1 MQHFSLG
8 TNACPMESHVLEVVE
23 RKGVGHPDTLAD
35 GIAEA
40 ISLTYSRYCQE
51 RFGVILHHNVDKS
64 AIFGGLAEMGFGKA
78 VMQKAHRLILGGRMS
93 CEFADTPID
102 FNEIQEQAA
111 RQFLNEAL
119 PNLDTSRWLEVQSLT
134 TSSSRSSNWFRPKS
148 RADVPDADAPWAN
161 DTSACAG
168 YWPLSSTEKMALA
181 LEGHFYNREG
191 QSRFDYI
198 GRDIKVMAVRNA
210 STIMITMCVPFL
222 AEHTPNEKFYLER
235 LYQIRQGLLQCAK
248 EVAADRYQVEL
259 YINTQDQRSND
270 ARGHYLLATGSAL
283 DHGEE
288 GMVGRGNRSRGIISS
303 IRPYS
308 MEAIAGKNPVYH
320 VGKVYGY
327 IVDVLAQQIAQQ
339 FECECHVMVV
349 TRNGDPLFNPD
360 QLAVQTTHSLDAQE
374 VKRIIEQELHT
385 RHWTEEILNQE
396 PFLPGPGRGH
406 GVRLCS
412 N

>member
-8 TNACPMESHVLEVVE
+8 INACPVESHALEVVE
-23 RKGVGHPDTLAD
+23 RKGIGHPDTLAD

-40 ISLTYSRYCQE
+40 ISLTYSLYCQE

-64 AIFGGLAEMGFGKA
+64 AIFGGLAEVGFGKA
-78 VMQKAHRLILGGRMS
+78 MMQKAHRLILGGRMS

-102 FNEIQEQAA
+102 FNEIQEKAA
-111 RQFLNEAL
+111 KQFLNEAL

-134 TSSSRSSNWFRPKS
+134 TSSSRFSNWFRPKS
-148 RADVPDADAPWAN
+148 RSDVPDAETPWAN
-161 DTSACAG
+161 DTSACTG
-168 YWPLSSTEKMALA
+168 YWPLSITEKMTLA
-181 LEGHFYNREG
+181 LEGYFYSAKG
-191 QSRFDYI
+191 QSRIEFI

-210 STIMITMCVPFL
+210 DTIMITMCVPFL
-222 AEHTPNEKFYLER
+222 AERTPNEMFYYEQLD
-235 LYQIRQGLLQCAK
+235 QIRQGLLQCAK
-248 EVAADRYQVEL
+248 EMAGDRYQVEL
-259 YINTQDQRSND
+259 HINTQDQRSKD

-283 DHGEE
+283 DYGEE

-308 MEAIAGKNPVYH
+308 MEAISGKNPVYH

-339 FECECHVMVV
+339 FECECYVMVV
-349 TRNGDPLFNPD
+349 TCNGDPLFNPY
-360 QLAVQTTHSLDAQE
+360 QLAVETTSSVDAEE
-374 VKRIIEQELHT
+374 VKRIIEQELLT

>member
-1 MQHFSLG
+1 MQHFSLSM
-8 TNACPMESHVLEVVE
+8 NAHPVESHALEVVE
-23 RKGVGHPDTLAD
+23 RKGIGHPDTLAD
-35 GIAEA
+35 GIAET
-40 ISLTYSRYCQE
+40 ISLAYSRYCQE

-64 AIFGGLAEMGFGKA
+64 AIFGGLAEVGFGKA
-78 VMQKAHRLILGGRMS
+78 VMQKAHRVILGGRMS
-93 CEFADTPID
+93 CEFAGTPID
-102 FNEIQEQAA
+102 FHEIQEKAT

-119 PNLDTSRWLEVQSLT
+119 PNLDTSHWLEVQSLT
-134 TSSSRSSNWFRPKS
+134 TSSSRSSSWFRPKS
-148 RADVPDADAPWAN
+148 RSDVPDADAPWAN

-168 YWPLSSTEKMALA
+168 YWPLSSTERMALA
-181 LEGHFYNREG
+181 LEGYFYSTEG

-222 AEHTPNEKFYLER
+222 AERTPNETFYYEQLN
-235 LYQIRQGLLQCAK
+235 QIRQRLLQCAK

-259 YINTQDQRSND
+259 HVNTQDQRSKD
-270 ARGHYLLATGSAL
+270 TRGYYLLATGSAL
-283 DHGEE
+283 DCGEE

-303 IRPYS
+303 VRPYS

-349 TRNGDPLFNPD
+349 TRNGDPLFIPY
-360 QLAVQTTHSLDAQE
+360 QLAVETTGSVDAEE
-374 VKRIIEQELHT
+374 VKRVIEQELQS

-396 PFLPGPGRGH
+396 PFLPGPGKGH